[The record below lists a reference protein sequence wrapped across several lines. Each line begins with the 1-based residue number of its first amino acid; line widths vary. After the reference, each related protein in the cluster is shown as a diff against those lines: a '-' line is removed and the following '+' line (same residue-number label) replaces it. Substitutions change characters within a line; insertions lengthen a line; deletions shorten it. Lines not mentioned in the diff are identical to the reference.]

1 MGTDQ
6 DSLDQLIN
14 RVITQTAPGRD
25 ACESGEWQCR
35 LCRDCRCPER
45 DLETVRQIM
54 GAGADRVG
62 STLGT
67 RRKPEMADFI
77 DHTLLK
83 PDATEDELRQLCAEA
98 REYRFASVCVNPVW
112 IAFCKEQLAGT
123 NVMVATVVGFPL
135 GAVPTE
141 AKAREAAW
149 AVQQGADELD
159 MVINIG
165 FLKSGRY
172 KEVEEDIRQV
182 VAAAGGKTVKVII
195 EAALLTDEEKIQ
207 GCVLAQRAGAQFV
220 KTSTGF
226 SKGGATVKDV
236 AIMRRVVGSGM
247 GVKAAGGIRTSEDAR
262 QMIAA
267 GASRIGASASVAIAA
282 GSG

>member
-14 RVITQTAPGRD
+14 RIITQTAPGPD

-67 RRKPEMADFI
+67 RRKPEMADYI

-83 PDATEDELRQLCAEA
+83 PDATEDELRQLCTEA
-98 REYRFASVCVNPVW
+98 REYGFASVCVNPVW

-135 GAVPTE
+135 GAVPT
-141 AKAREAAW
+141 
-149 AVQQGADELD
+149 
-159 MVINIG
+159 
-165 FLKSGRY
+165 
-172 KEVEEDIRQV
+172 
-182 VAAAGGKTVKVII
+182 
-195 EAALLTDEEKIQ
+195 
-207 GCVLAQRAGAQFV
+207 
-220 KTSTGF
+220 
-226 SKGGATVKDV
+226 
-236 AIMRRVVGSGM
+236 
-247 GVKAAGGIRTSEDAR
+247 
-262 QMIAA
+262 
-267 GASRIGASASVAIAA
+267 
-282 GSG
+282 